1 MEIMMS
7 SKQGK
12 EKNKKAE
19 SRLILSETRR
29 FLKKIK
35 LGSLSIQYSVHLSSF
50 HVKSAALKSH
60 QHQWSYW
67 LMQSKDEVQYSLN
80 TSLTKLKTDLK
91 TQDSSLWIAFSELPS
106 CPSHLLAQSKGI
118 WFSVCKISCEL
129 FGKEF
134 SLLESFC
141 TWFMFSFYIIYQT
154 IL

>member
-12 EKNKKAE
+12 EKKKRE
-19 SRLILSETRR
+19 VRLIPSENRR

-35 LGSLSIQYSVHLSSF
+35 LGSLSIQYSIHLSSS
-50 HVKSAALKSH
+50 HVKSAALNSH
-60 QHQWSYW
+60 QYQWSYW
-67 LMQSKDEVQYSLN
+67 LMQSKVQYSLK

-91 TQDSSLWIAFSELPS
+91 TQDSSLWIALSELPS
-106 CPSHLLAQSKGI
+106 CPSQLLAQSKGI
-118 WFSVCKISCEL
+118 WFSVCKISHEL

-134 SLLESFC
+134 SLLESFR